1 MKRIQPFTIGTK
13 LSIPVEPRWNE
24 GVDIYMS
31 SPPNATTTSTT
42 ATTTSTDGCRQNFQ
56 NFQSQGLQNQNQNQN
71 SQSWTNPQHHQ
82 HHHHHQQ
89 QRVENPQVISPVGS
103 DSAQEDQTLDSPSST
118 SSRSIKK
125 IAICTSGELSRDEE
139 QHCTDVE
146 ESDMS
151 PPTTE
156 GQGIDR
162 GDVGSRTHG
171 HSSSAGCGDLPSQLK
186 SESRPPRLRPQ
197 DPKRSSDGTD
207 AVCTVP
213 SSCSPAQHSEGT
225 MMAQQ
230 WELKDFENSLIQLT
244 ASLDFREEDAQEK
257 HERNDLNP
265 EKQRETEAEDE
276 NEDDLNRPWLR
287 LRTLLRT
294 YQRDLMLALDVS
306 NFYQQAD
313 NLIKTI
319 NTKRR
324 SVGCDTDVG
333 EIAVQ
338 IKMLREAGSRLSDVH
353 PTLASRVSRKQA
365 EVKHSWARL
374 QDALRNQWT
383 EDPHP
388 PNRQPCSASEKPSCD
403 PVEAA
408 HTAAVVAAA
417 ATAEPS
423 EVQGIMGK
431 DIKEEQNRLK
441 GVEDTLDR
449 RRLMMMADAAV
460 AEDDTQGRRGD
471 VIAQNTSDPAEPVE
485 WNRQV
490 TACSPVLPVSR
501 ANLSDMVEE
510 PASSA
515 DKTRSWLRDN
525 IAMALTDQEKMATM
539 AAEDPNC
546 PKIEELLRQVETLWE
561 QLRSREGRPPEAIT
575 SSSTTTS
582 SSSTTPSSMDKT
594 AKKEETLWEQLRSR
608 EGRPPEA
615 ITSSTTTTTPSSM
628 DKAAKKKEEKE
639 QEDVN
644 LRRSRE
650 RRLAETTTT
659 TTTITSSL
667 NIPVQKEKKDD
678 AEEKE
683 EVIHVV
689 IEKDKLRA
697 EGGEREEV
705 VIEAKERVGDE
716 TLGMRDAI
724 VAVSKKEERVEDKRI
739 IVQMGKKEEVVVVDR
754 EVIGRDVMSAVEEKV
769 ASKKKKKKK
778 EMTQAEKEV
787 KKKEMTQAE
796 KEVKKKKEGG
806 GRLNEEVEVEVEEEE
821 VRGGGSGEVKEC
833 GQGPPRAKVPPG
845 NVGEC
850 DSGMLTKFLEHLE
863 TKESHGM
870 WQVVRGGVCETRS
883 GSGSGSG
890 CFSVLA
896 KETLCV
902 RVCIISRWCVV
913 VCVSR
918 GRARRQGQAR
928 GRAASACRLRR
939 PCVYVCVSSPGGAWW
954 CV

>member
-441 GVEDTLDR
+441 GVE
-449 RRLMMMADAAV
+449 
-460 AEDDTQGRRGD
+460 
-471 VIAQNTSDPAEPVE
+471 
-485 WNRQV
+485 
-490 TACSPVLPVSR
+490 
-501 ANLSDMVEE
+501 
-510 PASSA
+510 
-515 DKTRSWLRDN
+515 TRSWLRDN

-870 WQVVRGGVCETRS
+870 WQVVRGGVCEPRSGSAS

-890 CFSVLA
+890 CFSVSA